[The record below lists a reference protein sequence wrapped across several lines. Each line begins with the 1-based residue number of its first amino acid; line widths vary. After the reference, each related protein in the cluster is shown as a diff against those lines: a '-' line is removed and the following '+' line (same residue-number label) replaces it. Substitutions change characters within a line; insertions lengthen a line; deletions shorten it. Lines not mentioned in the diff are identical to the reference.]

1 MGSERLQP
9 VRAMCDGVP
18 VYGYG
23 YTYIWGVSPT
33 FIKGIQLQEGNNSPG
48 KKIKPKKSWE
58 IKDNKVGAD
67 TTLPVSALWDF
78 QPQLSI
84 RLIDG
89 DYDTFWCSR
98 PQNQPDYEPAWIR
111 IDLAKESLIKA
122 VVLVPR
128 EDNKGMPSDLT
139 IKVSRDSWHWET
151 AYQNPSYVVPEDTKP
166 RVFSFK
172 PVRAKQIW
180 IIGRN
185 LPEVDFRTY
194 SFSVAE
200 VEVIDET
207 GDNLALA
214 SRGAGVT
221 VSSTHYG
228 ACMRELQEMLW
239 ATQYDLGLKWVRV
252 AFNGRGSV
260 VNWHFVEQE
269 KDKYAIDPRADEA
282 VTECVSN
289 GVNVVLCLGFTNWLY
304 TPQGHRDPKQAKQV
318 LQTQESWHGQ
328 VPGGGHGTLPSI
340 MVPGMLEGYKNF
352 VRFMVRY
359 FKERVKYFEIWN
371 EERTYFP
378 GPKEYCQLV
387 KSVVPIIRE
396 EAPEARILLGGM
408 NQGQEYAVN
417 KDDINLT
424 PISERGG
431 VDRKFLEACLKEG
444 IGKLIDVIAWHPFY
458 GADPESPQYRN
469 YVSDVKD
476 MKKLAESY
484 GFRGEYHANEFMWGA
499 PYPASNRPAVS
510 ELVKAKYV
518 ANLVLTHV
526 GLDVAS
532 FFCRTWDE
540 LRTNWDLSLFRNTF
554 SADPLSPQQPQAA
567 YYVMRTLSTILDSV
581 TPAQIDAEFSNR
593 EKSFETVGLKS
604 KNGDFLLAVWI
615 PGRASDDSSD
625 IATDIIFPHT
635 QFQQATGID
644 VLNGNEQVLQ
654 SSKSKGLSILKGML
668 IKDYPIVIKL
678 HDVSK

>member
-1 MGSERLQP
+1 MISERLQP
-9 VRAMCDGVP
+9 VRSICDGVP

-23 YTYIWGVSPT
+23 YTYILGESPS
-33 FIKGIQLQEGNNSPG
+33 FIKGIQLQQGNNSPQ

-58 IKDNKVGAD
+58 IKTNKLGV
-67 TTLPVSALWDF
+67 TQSEVLRTALMDF

-98 PQNQPDYEPAWIR
+98 PQAQPDFEPVWIR
-111 IDLAKESLIKA
+111 IDLAKESLVEA

-151 AYQNPSYVVPEDTKP
+151 VYQNPSYIVPADIKP

-172 PVRAKQIW
+172 PIRAKQIW

-185 LPEVDFRTY
+185 LPEVYFKAY
-194 SFSVAE
+194 SFSLAE

-228 ACMRELQEMLW
+228 GVRSWKLGEMLW
-239 ATQYDLGLKWVRV
+239 PVHYDLGLKWLRV
-252 AFNGRGSV
+252 AYWSSV
-260 VNWHFVEQE
+260 LNWHFVEQE
-269 KDKYAIDPRADEA
+269 KGEYVIDPRGDETI
-282 VTECVSN
+282 TECVRN

-304 TPQGHRDPKQAKQV
+304 TPQGRRDPKQAKQIW
-318 LQTQESWHGQ
+318 QTQEGWYGHL
-328 VPGGGHGTLPSI
+328 PGTHGTLPPVT
-340 MVPGMLEGYKNF
+340 VPGMLEGYKNF
-352 VRFMVRY
+352 VRFIVRH
-359 FKERVKYFEIWN
+359 FKDRVKYFEIWN
-371 EERTYFP
+371 EEQAYFSSP
-378 GPKEYCQLV
+378 ALYCEWV

-396 EAPEARILLGGM
+396 EAPEAKILFGGM
-408 NQGQEYAVN
+408 HPARDGGGIDREF
-417 KDDINLT
+417 LT
-424 PISERGG
+424 
-431 VDRKFLEACLKEG
+431 ACLKEG
-444 IGKLIDVIAWHPFY
+444 VGKLVDIIAWHPFY
-458 GADPESPQYRN
+458 GADPESPKYRN
-469 YVSDVKD
+469 YVNDVKD

-484 GFRGEYHANEFMWGA
+484 GFKGEYHANEFNWFA
-499 PYPASNRPAVS
+499 PYPASNMPAVS
-510 ELVKAKYV
+510 ELVKAKYL
-518 ANLVLTHV
+518 ARLILTHV
-526 GLDVAS
+526 GLDITSFVCTCWHDTVA
-532 FFCRTWDE
+532 
-540 LRTNWDLSLFRNTF
+540 NWDLGLFRNTF
-554 SADPLSPQQPQAA
+554 SADPLNPQQPQAA
-567 YYVMRTLSTILDSV
+567 YYALRTLSTILENV
-581 TPAQIDAEFSNR
+581 TPTQIDAEFSNR

-604 KNGDFLLAVWI
+604 ENGDLLLAVWI
-615 PGRASDDSSD
+615 PGRGSDDFPD
-625 IATDIIFPHT
+625 ITTDIIFSHT

-644 VLNGNEQVLQ
+644 VLNGSEQVLQ
-654 SSKSKGLSILKGML
+654 SSKSEGKSILKGML